1 MEFSIWFLNH
11 TLIYLLDYSTFIVFT
26 YVFIYV
32 FIFILFF
39 MEMQNVK

>member
-1 MEFSIWFLNH
+1 M
-11 TLIYLLDYSTFIVFT
+11 YLLDYSTFIVFT
-26 YVFIYV
+26 YVFIYL